1 MHKPGYTP
9 WESADLYHFTL
20 CLITHAHFS
29 AVLYSVLD
37 INSERH
43 VQIHLSG
50 CLILSPGSSRVCLKA
65 WRRRKINSS
74 TSMTN
79 IIPFSLKC
87 RAFILRKRK
96 YLMPFQAQHF
106 KSKDHLNQ
114 GLLFSKQADV
124 FFSSVW
130 EYAVVD
136 RLLTSTPW
144 DMILFFF
151 TTDVMKRL

>member
-1 MHKPGYTP
+1 MHKPGYTR
-9 WESADLYHFTL
+9 WEGADLYHFTL

-29 AVLYSVLD
+29 AVLYSVLE

-65 WRRRKINSS
+65 WRRRKIISS

-87 RAFILRKRK
+87 CAFILRKRK
-96 YLMPFQAQHF
+96 HLMPFQAPHF

-130 EYAVVD
+130 EYASSRQSANIHALRND
-136 RLLTSTPW
+136 Y
-144 DMILFFF
+144 FF

>member
-20 CLITHAHFS
+20 CLIIHAHFS
-29 AVLYSVLD
+29 AVLYSVLE

-87 RAFILRKRK
+87 CAFILRKRK
-96 YLMPFQAQHF
+96 YLMPFQVQHF
-106 KSKDHLNQ
+106 KSKGYCFLNRQ
-114 GLLFSKQADV
+114 IL
-124 FFSSVW
+124 FFSVRICSSRQSPNIHALRN
-130 EYAVVD
+130 YY
-136 RLLTSTPW
+136 
-144 DMILFFF
+144 FF